1 MDGLLSDPF
10 PNSGADWYHALFL
23 ASAVSMRRRE
33 FITLVGGTA
42 AAWPLAVRAQQ
53 SNTVRRVGVL
63 MNYRA
68 DEPEGQ
74 ARVKAFTEGLQKLGW
89 SEGSNLQIDTLW
101 SGSDYDLSRR
111 SAAELVQSAPDVI
124 LAGGTANVAALQQ
137 VTRSVPIVFG
147 NVVDPVGAG
156 LVASLARP
164 GGNTTG
170 FTAFEYS
177 LAGKWV
183 ELLKEI
189 APNMIKA
196 AVLRDPALGAGIG
209 QFAAIQ
215 STAPSVGVDLSV
227 IDSRDAGEIERAIAA
242 FAGEPNGGL
251 IVTLG
256 SAARHIELI
265 TALAIRYRMPSVYG
279 LQYFTASGGLTSY
292 GPDASENFSHA
303 AAYVDRILK
312 GAKPADL
319 PVQTPTKYKLVVN
332 LKTAK
337 LLGLT
342 IPQSVLTRA
351 DEVIE

>member
-1 MDGLLSDPF
+1 MK
-10 PNSGADWYHALFL
+10 
-23 ASAVSMRRRE
+23 RRE
-33 FITLVGGTA
+33 FIAVISGA
-42 AAWPLAVRAQQ
+42 AAAVPLATRAQQ
-53 SNTVRRVGVL
+53 SSTVRRIGVL

-74 ARVKAFTEGLQKLGW
+74 ARVIAFTQALQKLGW
-89 SEGSNLQIDTLW
+89 SEGSNLRIDTRW
-101 SGSDYDLSRR
+101 ARTDSDLSRR
-111 SAAELVQSAPDVI
+111 YAAELVQSAPDVI
-124 LAGGTANVAALQQ
+124 LASGSANVASLQH
-137 VTRSVPIVFG
+137 VTRSVPIVFA

-170 FTAFEYS
+170 FIAFEYS

-189 APNMIKA
+189 APNVTRA
-196 AVLRDPALGAGIG
+196 AVLRDPTLAAGIG
-209 QFAAIQ
+209 QFAAVQ
-215 STAPSVGVDLSV
+215 STAPSVGVDLSA
-227 IDSRDAGEIERAIAA
+227 IDPRDAGEIERAVAA
-242 FAGEPNGGL
+242 FANEPNGGL
-251 IVTLG
+251 ILTLG
-256 SAARHIELI
+256 TAARHLEQI

-279 LQYFTASGGLTSY
+279 LRNYTAGGGLASY
-292 GPDASENFSHA
+292 GPDSSEISSRA
-303 AAYVDRILK
+303 AVYVDRILK

-319 PVQTPTKYKLVVN
+319 PVQAPTKYELVVN

-337 LLGLT
+337 ALGLT

>member
-1 MDGLLSDPF
+1 VF
-10 PNSGADWYHALFL
+10 
-23 ASAVSMRRRE
+23 
-33 FITLVGGTA
+33 
-42 AAWPLAVRAQQ
+42 
-53 SNTVRRVGVL
+53 
-63 MNYRA
+63 
-68 DEPEGQ
+68 
-74 ARVKAFTEGLQKLGW
+74 
-89 SEGSNLQIDTLW
+89 
-101 SGSDYDLSRR
+101 
-111 SAAELVQSAPDVI
+111 
-124 LAGGTANVAALQQ
+124 ANV
-137 VTRSVPIVFG
+137 I
-147 NVVDPVGAG
+147 DPVGAG

-189 APNMIKA
+189 APNVTRV
-196 AVLRDPALGAGIG
+196 AVLRDPTVAAGIG

-227 IDSRDAGEIERAIAA
+227 IDPRDAGEIEHAIAA

-251 IVTLG
+251 IATLG
-256 SAARHIELI
+256 PSARHLELI
-265 TALAIRYRMPSVYG
+265 TALAIRYRVPSVYG
-279 LQYFTASGGLTSY
+279 LRYYTAGGGLASY
-292 GPDASENFSHA
+292 GPDSSEISSRA
-303 AAYVDRILK
+303 AIYVDRILK

-319 PVQTPTKYKLVVN
+319 PVQAPTKYELVVN

-337 LLGLT
+337 ALSLT

>member
-1 MDGLLSDPF
+1 
-10 PNSGADWYHALFL
+10 
-23 ASAVSMRRRE
+23 MRRRK
-33 FITLVGGTA
+33 FITLLGGAAVVG
-42 AAWPLAVRAQQ
+42 PLVARAQQ
-53 SNTVRRVGVL
+53 STTVRRVGVL

-74 ARVKAFTEGLQKLGW
+74 ARVRAFIQGLQKLGW
-89 SEGSNLQIDTLW
+89 SEGSNLRIDTRW
-101 SGSDYDLSRR
+101 IGSDSGLSRR
-111 SAAELVQSAPDVI
+111 YAAELVQSAPDVI

-164 GGNTTG
+164 DGNTTG

-189 APNMIKA
+189 APNMTRA
-196 AVLRDPALGAGIG
+196 AVLRDPTLAAGIG

-227 IDSRDAGEIERAIAA
+227 IDPRDAGEIERAIAA

-251 IVTLG
+251 IVTVG
-256 SAARHIELI
+256 SAARHLELI
-265 TALAIRYRMPSVYG
+265 TALAIRCRMPSVYG
-279 LQYFTASGGLTSY
+279 LRFYTAGGGLASY
-292 GPDASENFSHA
+292 GPDSSDNFSRA
-303 AAYVDRILK
+303 AIYVDRILR

-319 PVQTPTKYKLVVN
+319 PVQAPTKYELVVN

-337 LLGLT
+337 ALGLT

>member
-1 MDGLLSDPF
+1 MK
-10 PNSGADWYHALFL
+10 
-23 ASAVSMRRRE
+23 RRE
-33 FITLVGGTA
+33 FITLLGGAAVVG
-42 AAWPLAVRAQQ
+42 PLVARAQQ
-53 SNTVRRVGVL
+53 STTVRRVGVL

-74 ARVKAFTEGLQKLGW
+74 ARVRAFIQGLQKLGW
-89 SEGSNLQIDTLW
+89 SEGSNLRIDTRW
-101 SGSDYDLSRR
+101 IGSDSGLSRR
-111 SAAELVQSAPDVI
+111 YAAELVQSAPDVI

-164 GGNTTG
+164 DGNTTG

-189 APNMIKA
+189 APNMTRA
-196 AVLRDPALGAGIG
+196 AVLRDPTLAAGIG

-215 STAPSVGVDLSV
+215 SAAPSVGVDLSV
-227 IDSRDAGEIERAIAA
+227 IDPRDAGEIERAIAA

-251 IVTLG
+251 IVTVG
-256 SAARHIELI
+256 SAARHLELI
-265 TALAIRYRMPSVYG
+265 IALAIRCRMPSVYG
-279 LQYFTASGGLTSY
+279 LRFYTAGGGLASY
-292 GPDASENFSHA
+292 GPDSSDNFSRA
-303 AAYVDRILK
+303 AIYVDRILR

-319 PVQTPTKYKLVVN
+319 PVQAPTKYELVVN

-337 LLGLT
+337 ALGLT